1 MNNLYLFSVASR
13 HAVRSGAL
21 ALIGGLA
28 LTGAQTAFADAG
40 SYMFVNGHVYGEA
53 GWAEA
58 LAVKDGEVVAVGDA
72 ADVALALPKGAR
84 QVDLK
89 GATVFPGFHDMH
101 VHPFNAG
108 MLLTSC
114 RFAQDAG
121 AETVKAAV
129 AACVA
134 KAKPG
139 EWIQG
144 GQWTA
149 AQFANGELDR
159 ATLDAVSPDNPVIL
173 VDTSGHSLWVNS
185 KALEIAGITG
195 DTPNPNGG
203 IIERDAKGQP
213 NGLLRDGANGL
224 IRGKIPAPTREA
236 SVAALGAALDIMV
249 SNGITALE
257 DAIVDDSILKAY
269 MTLSDEGRLK
279 QRVRGCL
286 VWNYAKYPNLGF
298 DELLA
303 DRANYQRPH
312 YKMDCV
318 KIFMDGVPTE
328 SHTGAMLHP
337 YEPGGTAGAPPRG
350 LLMVEPERLNAMVT
364 RLDREG
370 VIAKFHAAGDWAV
383 RASIDAIAAAR
394 KANGMGG
401 PRHQVG
407 HLTFVDPEDFT
418 RARPLDL
425 TLEFSPYLWFPQPIV
440 SDIEKAVG
448 AERNKRAWPVRE
460 GLESGA
466 PVIVGSDWPIVPSPN
481 PWIAIETLVARRAP
495 GDSSGPAYGEGEK
508 ITLDQAI
515 HLFTDNAARE
525 FGEGDGRGVIA
536 AGEPAD
542 LVVVDRNP
550 FSIPVTEI
558 HTIKVLQTII
568 GGETAWQA
576 PATE

>member
-1 MNNLYLFSVASR
+1 MRALSVASSR
-13 HAVRSGAL
+13 AMRIGRVVL
-21 ALIGGLA
+21 AGTLLIA
-28 LTGAQTAFADAG
+28 GAQVAAAG
-40 SYMFVNGHVYGEA
+40 GESYMLINGHVYGEQ

-58 LAVKDGEVVAVGDA
+58 LAVKDGRIVAVGSA
-72 ADVALALPKGAR
+72 SSVASSLPGKAPR
-84 QVDLK
+84 VDLK

-114 RFAQDAG
+114 RFPQDAG
-121 AETVKAAV
+121 IKAVTAAV

-149 AQFANGELDR
+149 AQFAKGELDR
-159 ATLDAVSPDNPVIL
+159 ATLDAVAPDNPVVL

-185 KALEIAGITG
+185 KALDLAEIGR
-195 DTPNPNGG
+195 DTPNPEGG
-203 IIERDAKGQP
+203 IIERDAEGRP

-224 IRGKIPAPTREA
+224 IRGKIPSPTPEA

-249 SNGITALE
+249 SYGITALE
-257 DAIVDDSILKAY
+257 DAIVDERILNAY
-269 MTLSDEGRLK
+269 MTLDGEGRLK
-279 QRVRGCL
+279 PHVRGCL
-286 VWNYAKYPNLGF
+286 VWNYAKYPNPRF
-298 DELLA
+298 EQLLA
-303 DRANYQRPH
+303 DRARYQRSH

-337 YEPGGTAGAPPRG
+337 YEQGGTAGAPPRG
-350 LLMVEPERLNAMVT
+350 LLMVQPAALNAMVT
-364 RLDREG
+364 RLDKDG
-370 VIAKFHAAGDWAV
+370 VMAKFHAAGDWAV

-394 KANGMGG
+394 SANGMNG

-407 HLTFVDPEDFT
+407 HLTFVDPADFA
-418 RARPLDL
+418 RAKPLGL

-440 SDIEKAVG
+440 GDIERAVG
-448 AERNKRAWPVRE
+448 PERNKRAWPVRE
-460 GLESGA
+460 GMETGA
-466 PVIVGSDWPIVPSPN
+466 PVIVGSDWPIVPSVN
-481 PWIAIETLVARRAP
+481 PWIAIETLVTRRAP
-495 GDSSGPAYGEGEK
+495 GDSAGPAYGEDEA

-525 FGEGDGRGVIA
+525 LNAGEGRGVIA

-542 LVVVDRNP
+542 LVIVDRNP
-550 FSIPVTEI
+550 FSLPVTEI
-558 HTIKVLQTII
+558 HSIKVLRTII
-568 GGETAWQA
+568 GGQTAWQA
-576 PATE
+576 PVAE